1 MHIKKPTGIAVAVLP
16 MVAVGVMAVAFPE
29 AYVAFWAAGL
39 AYGIGKNAVIWM
51 RDERRRR
58 HEEAVAA
65 VDALKQLN
73 ILAERFEA
81 LVDEADCPV
90 RFTAFSNG
98 EIHDHMAPA

>member
-1 MHIKKPTGIAVAVLP
+1 MQIKQPTGLAAAVLP

-29 AYVAFWAAGL
+29 AYAAFWAAGL
-39 AYGIGKNAVIWM
+39 AYGIGKNVVIWM

-65 VDALKQLN
+65 VDALNQLS

-81 LVDEADCPV
+81 LADDADRRV

-98 EIHDHMAPA
+98 EIHDHKAPA